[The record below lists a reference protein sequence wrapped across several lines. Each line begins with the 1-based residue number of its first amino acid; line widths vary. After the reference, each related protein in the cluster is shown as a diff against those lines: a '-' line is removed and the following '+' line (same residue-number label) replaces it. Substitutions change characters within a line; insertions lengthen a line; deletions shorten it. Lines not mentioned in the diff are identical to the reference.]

1 MKKKLFS
8 PALLTVGLLFLADPS
23 VSLFNVLPD
32 SIGCLLIVLALSPLA
47 ETVPHFA
54 EARDAFRKLMLI
66 SLLKL
71 PCGFLTLFVL
81 GSGDIPMVSV
91 IAFVFAA
98 LDFAFMF
105 GAMKHLF
112 EAYATLATE
121 FSVAEAFGG
130 NHRISWGGL
139 RAFTYVFFLLRAVG
153 SALPTLCLVGT
164 RSDLDYV
171 YPHLQKYGAFAVL
184 ATLIVL
190 IAAIV
195 WLSQMLPYAGRVC
208 RAVEAAPAVLAR
220 RTELLPMLKTVEKRN
235 RVRILTFL
243 LAAAALCSADIW
255 LDDVN
260 YLPDAVMGAVLI
272 AFIALAF
279 RWGFAGKWQSLL
291 ALGCTAGY
299 TLVSLGSFVIGTLF
313 ASSWDY
319 TDLGRKK
326 LAGLLFRIWEW
337 LSVGEA
343 VLGAVML
350 VSLCFVLRA
359 LVQNATGFTRLDGSV
374 SKEDTPML
382 YRRSV
387 LAIVA
392 GALTVLFEPLELYL
406 RQFTTR
412 VDANPEFTEGFVTV
426 QPYGGMWFLSLVLSL
441 LFFVM
446 TLYFTSGVQ
455 EGSKNRFKL

>member
-8 PALLTVGLLFLADPS
+8 PALITVGLLFLADPS
-23 VSLFNVLPD
+23 VSLFNLLPD
-32 SIGCLLIVLALSPLA
+32 SIGYLLIVLALSPLA

-54 EARDAFRKLMLI
+54 EARDSFRKLMLI

-71 PCGFLTLFVL
+71 PCGFLTLFVM
-81 GSGDIPMVSV
+81 GSGEIPMVSV

-98 LDFAFMF
+98 LDFAFLL
-105 GAMKHLF
+105 GALKQLF

-121 FSVAEAFGG
+121 FSVEEAFGG
-130 NHRISWGGL
+130 RRISWGGA
-139 RAFTYVFFLLRAVG
+139 RVFTCAFFLLRAVG

-164 RSDLDYV
+164 RSNLDYV

-184 ATLIVL
+184 ATFIVL
-190 IAAIV
+190 VVSIA
-195 WLSQMLPYAGRVC
+195 WLSQILPYVRRVS
-208 RAVEAAPAVLAR
+208 RAVENAPAVLAR
-220 RTELLPMLKTVEKRN
+220 RTELSPMLDTVEKRN
-235 RVRILTFL
+235 RVRILGFL
-243 LAAAALCSADIW
+243 LSAAALCSADIW

-260 YLPDAVMGAVLI
+260 YLPDAVMGAILI
-272 AFIALAF
+272 TFIALTF
-279 RWGFAGKWQSLL
+279 RWSFVGKWQCAF

-337 LSVGEA
+337 LSIGEA

-350 VSLCFVLRA
+350 VALCFVFRA
-359 LVQNATGFTRLDGSV
+359 LVQNATGFSRLDGSV
-374 SKEDTPML
+374 SKEGYPML

-387 LAIVA
+387 LVIVA
-392 GALTVLFEPLELYL
+392 GALTVLFEPMELYL

-412 VDANPEFTEGFVTV
+412 VEANPEFTEGFVTV

-441 LFFVM
+441 LFFAM